1 MTLEFH
7 YRFLMLLYIEADDK
21 MEARKHYYELTYD
34 NQLITRG
41 IDTRRQ
47 EFQITLL
54 SKLFDCNN

>member
-41 IDTRRQ
+41 IDTRRHDSPAFIK
-47 EFQITLL
+47 EF
-54 SKLFDCNN
+54 